1 MKHAT
6 VRDTILIE
14 REQRHCL
21 PIERRVLSKTG
32 KPVTQPVK
40 RERREGE
47 SKVRGHYYC
56 LILNHITITQLII
69 TDIIPPTCCTPA
81 AGITT
86 DKLITYKF
94 KWSTFFLRLTSEQR

>member
-1 MKHAT
+1 MSYNLKT
-6 VRDTILIE
+6 
-14 REQRHCL
+14 CL
-21 PIERRVLSKTG
+21 PIERRVLSKTRE
-32 KPVTQPVK
+32 PVTQPVK
-40 RERREGE
+40 RERGGRGGRGGRERE